1 MLKILIECPQ
11 GSGKTTAADIIAEAL
26 AKAGYLVEN
35 RNGEGGSETLSVC
48 NAMEDP
54 WASAIVTWLKGR
66 EVSDEGVSLRGAIRE
81 AICLEIVTRGDEKRV
96 ITILRGLG
104 YEPMDRNENGKRV
117 RRYVRPGARGET
129 PADSDVRTLLG
140 QRLCE
145 HLHALLDTLEME
157 MPGLVRMYLDGK
169 K

>member
-1 MLKILIECPQ
+1 MPARVRC
-11 GSGKTTAADIIAEAL
+11 TARRD
-26 AKAGYLVEN
+26 LVNKDVPKESS
-35 RNGEGGSETLSVC
+35 RTFIC
-48 NAMEDP
+48 
-54 WASAIVTWLKGR
+54 
-66 EVSDEGVSLRGAIRE
+66 EVSDEGVSLREAIRE

-129 PADSDVRTLLG
+129 PADFDVRTLLG